1 MNEEIRKLRKVQE
14 QYLQLRNEKLATGIT
29 IKTMIGS
36 FEVNNQQ
43 MVTAVLDFLI
53 REVSDQIKQK
63 VDE

>member
-1 MNEEIRKLRKVQE
+1 MNEEIRKLKKVQE

-29 IKTMIGS
+29 IKTMIGN